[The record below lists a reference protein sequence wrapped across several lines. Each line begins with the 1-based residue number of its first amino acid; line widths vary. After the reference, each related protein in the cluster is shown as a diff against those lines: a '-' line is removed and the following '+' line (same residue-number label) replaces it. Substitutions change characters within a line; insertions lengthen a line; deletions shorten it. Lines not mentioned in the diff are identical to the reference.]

1 MSTRAYL
8 TSTPSFS
15 KFLWWSGGL
24 ICIHAF
30 ALALV
35 QNQAVIVTA
44 SNAAQLVACGLALF
58 ACVDARRRAGA
69 FGRSFWTLCGLSYL
83 LWIAAQSVWTYK
95 EFRYGVEATGHYS
108 FTDVMFFFAFA
119 PFAMLLLADPAQEGE
134 KINWERTLDVM
145 QVGIVIL
152 SAYLYFFYVPSRWE
166 TEEQTML
173 RMVNQV
179 FFARNLVIIGA
190 LGLRT
195 ALSTSRRERSL
206 FLTATLAMV
215 VYTAVT
221 RLSNYARIAWDARTG
236 SWFDLG
242 WTVPFALS
250 AVIIAS
256 WRETDEPENIATS
269 RPSDR
274 IKRLLVL
281 HGTPML
287 LPGLVLVLGASIA
300 AEQVAVASLAI
311 LASFLCYSL
320 RLAVMQHRQSKA
332 TEELARAE
340 ERFRTVFSSNPQ
352 PSWVYDHQTLDFLEV
367 NQAAV
372 RQYGY
377 SREEFLGM
385 KVTAIRPPDEAERFL
400 ARQRTWEPYA
410 GEWRHQAKDGRIF
423 TVNVLAQPLELA
435 GRQCKLVIA
444 EDITEKH
451 RVEAHLRH
459 AQKMEAVGTLAGGIA
474 HDFNTALTII
484 TGYAQAAIERAR
496 GNEALREEI
505 QQIDSAAQ
513 RAAALVRQ
521 LLTFSSQQM
530 VQPQRIDLQA
540 VIAGVEK
547 MLRPLLGE
555 KVELVISS
563 PMRLGKIHADPRQ
576 IEQILV
582 NLALNAK
589 DALGTDPPPGSRL
602 SFLTE
607 NIELMPELAQGLKL
621 APGPYVLLTVSD
633 TGCGIDKAIQHRIFE
648 PFFTTKPGGGFGL
661 GLSSVY
667 GMVQQCGGAITVES
681 EPGQG
686 ATFKIYLPLAEEE
699 SGPHRQEG
707 RAVATSGKQTI
718 LVAEDD
724 AGLRELATR
733 VLSRA
738 GYQVYTAGRHD
749 EAEEICRQHGSE
761 IDLLVTDV
769 VMPEVSGKELADRL
783 TSRFPRLR
791 VLFMSGY
798 TDEVV
803 VKQGVREGSVNFI
816 PKPFTPSALTQ
827 KVREVLAVSA
837 GVE

>member
-8 TSTPSFS
+8 TSTPSLPN
-15 KFLWWSGGL
+15 FLWWSVGL
-24 ICIHAF
+24 TGTHAV

-35 QNQAVIVTA
+35 QNPAVIVTA
-44 SNAAQLVACGLALF
+44 SNVIQLLACGLAFF

-69 FGRSFWTLCGLSYL
+69 FGRSFWTLCGLSYV

-95 EFRYGVEATGHYS
+95 EFRYGVESTGHYS

-119 PFAMLLLADPAQEGE
+119 PFAMLLLADPAQKGE
-134 KINWERTLDVM
+134 KVNWERTLDVL

-152 SAYLYFFYVPSRWE
+152 CAYLYFFYVPSRWE

-179 FFARNLVIIGA
+179 FFARNLVIIA
-190 LGLRT
+190 VLALRT

-221 RLSNYARIAWDARTG
+221 RLSNYARAAWDARTG

-256 WRETDEPENIATS
+256 WRETDEPEDLGVT
-269 RPSDR
+269 RPADR

-287 LPGLVLVLGASIA
+287 LPGLVLVLGASVA

-332 TEELARAE
+332 TAELARAE

-367 NQAAV
+367 NEAAI

-377 SREEFLGM
+377 SREEFLAM
-385 KVTAIRPPDEAERFL
+385 KVTGIRPPEEVQRFL

-423 TVNVLAQPLELA
+423 NVNVLAQPLELA
-435 GRQCKLVIA
+435 GRQCKLVVA
-444 EDITEKH
+444 EDITEKQ
-451 RVEAHLRH
+451 RVEAQLRH

-484 TGYAQAAIERAR
+484 TGYAQAAMDRAR
-496 GNEALREEI
+496 GNEPLREEI
-505 QQIDSAAQ
+505 QQIEAASQ

-521 LLTFSSQQM
+521 LLTFSSQQV
-530 VQPQRIDLQA
+530 VQPQLLDLHA

-547 MLRPLLGE
+547 MLRSLLGD
-555 KVELVISS
+555 KVELVIA
-563 PMRLGKIHADPRQ
+563 PPAGLGKVRADVRQ
-576 IEQILV
+576 MEQVLV

-589 DALGTDPPPGSRL
+589 DALGSDPPAGSRL
-602 SFLTE
+602 SFLTDD
-607 NIELMPELAQGLKL
+607 IDLAPELALGLKL
-621 APGPYVLLTVSD
+621 PPGRYVRLTVSD
-633 TGCGIDKAIQHRIFE
+633 TGSGIDPAIQQRIFE
-648 PFFTTKPGGGFGL
+648 PFFTTKAGGGFGL

-667 GMVQQCGGAITVES
+667 GVVQQSGGAITVES
-681 EPGQG
+681 ELGRG
-686 ATFKIYLPLAEEE
+686 ATFKIYLPLAEAED
-699 SGPHRQEG
+699 GARRPEG
-707 RAVATSGKQTI
+707 SPLGAGSRQTI

-724 AGLRELATR
+724 PGLRELTTR

-749 EAEEICRQHGSE
+749 EAEEICRRHGDA

-783 TSRFPRLR
+783 TGRFPRLR

-803 VKQGVREGSVNFI
+803 VKQGVQEGSVNFL
-816 PKPFTPSALTQ
+816 PKPFTPSSLTQ
-827 KVREVLAVSA
+827 KVREVLAGA
-837 GVE
+837 GVEP